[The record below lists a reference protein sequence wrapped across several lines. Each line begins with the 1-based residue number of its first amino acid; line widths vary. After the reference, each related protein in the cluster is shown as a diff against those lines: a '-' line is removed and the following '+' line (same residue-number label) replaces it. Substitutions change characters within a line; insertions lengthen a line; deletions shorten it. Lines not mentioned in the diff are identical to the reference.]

1 MKIYKDFVEFYETA
15 VKNLYIMKQQR
26 LDGKEK
32 GSNSKEFAR
41 FRYRYKTWKVNN
53 DTNVE
58 PLREAYLAFKQQI
71 DPFKLSQTVK
81 GTTCLVLKND
91 EGEQKQLLI
100 HSVKD

>member
-41 FRYRYKTWKVNN
+41 FRYRYKTWKVNQ
-53 DTNVE
+53 DTNVAKKWD
-58 PLREAYLAFKQQI
+58 PLFFPNPGRFEKFGATCGRPNFAQQR
-71 DPFKLSQTVK
+71 L
-81 GTTCLVLKND
+81 GL
-91 EGEQKQLLI
+91 G
-100 HSVKD
+100 